1 MHRSHILAREL
12 RGTLVVILI
21 ALLIIWL
28 FSKLSDD
35 RLEAQERVDLAN
47 TTTTMPQTTTTTTT
61 IVVDDNQRLCSLA
74 SAFRSDLRAVKVEL
88 VNLAGDSISAPDAPS
103 IDVGLHRD
111 GDIPDEVREARTV
124 AASQAAA
131 NGAVVTE
138 PPVDSDDAEDAEDSG
153 TTTTQAPEVSAVPPP
168 RVVDVERIDPLES
181 GLLGEPQKIALN
193 FYTAAST
200 LRLGLITADFDATA
214 DYFADFVQIGEPARW
229 DLEELAE
236 SDFADRWTALA
247 SQPVVGIDA
256 TLGYIE
262 EECSIRIGA
271 GFVYRE
277 EPPDLPILE
286 PILVPAPIDPSVDPN
301 PRPIVPAPAE

>member
-12 RGTLVVILI
+12 RGTLVVVLI
-21 ALLIIWL
+21 ALLIVWL
-28 FSKLSDD
+28 FAKLSDD
-35 RLEAQERVDLAN
+35 RVEAQERVNLAN
-47 TTTTMPQTTTTTTT
+47 TTTTTPETTTTTTT

-74 SAFRSDLRAVKVEL
+74 SAFRSDLRMVRVQL
-88 VNLAGDSISAPDAPS
+88 VNLAGDPISSPDAPQ

-124 AASQAAA
+124 AAAQAAA
-131 NGAVVTE
+131 NGDNVTTTE
-138 PPVDSDDAEDAEDSG
+138 PAIDAETAE
-153 TTTTQAPEVSAVPPP
+153 TTTTAAPEVSATPPP
-168 RVVDVERIDPLES
+168 RIIDVERIDPLES
-181 GLLGEPQKIALN
+181 GLLGEPQEIALN

-200 LRLGLITADFDATA
+200 LRLGLIGADFEATA

-247 SQPVVGIDA
+247 TQPVVGVDA
-256 TLGYIE
+256 TLAYIE
-262 EECSIRIGA
+262 EACSIRIGA

-277 EPPDLPILE
+277 EPPELPILE

-301 PRPIVPAPAE
+301 PRPTPPPPPVTTGG

>member
-1 MHRSHILAREL
+1 MHRTHIIAREL
-12 RGTLVVILI
+12 RGILVVVLV
-21 ALLIIWL
+21 ALMIVWL
-28 FSKLSDD
+28 FAKLNDD
-35 RLEAQERVDLAN
+35 RADAQERIQLAN
-47 TTTTMPQTTTTTTT
+47 TTTSAPDTTTTTTT
-61 IVVDDNQRLCSLA
+61 VVIDDNQRLCSLA
-74 SAFRSDLRAVKVEL
+74 AAFRTDLRGVKVRL
-88 VNLAGDSISAPDAPS
+88 VNLAGDPLSSSDAPP

-111 GDIPDEVREARTV
+111 GDIPDEIREARTF

-131 NGAVVTE
+131 NGGVV
-138 PPVDSDDAEDAEDSG
+138 PDDAVDVETAE
-153 TTTTQAPEVSAVPPP
+153 TTTTEAAEDNAAVPPP
-168 RVVDVERIDPLES
+168 AIIDVDRIDPLES

-247 SQPVVGIDA
+247 SQPVVGVDA
-256 TLGYIE
+256 TLAYIE
-262 EECSIRIGA
+262 EACSIRIGT

-277 EPPDLPILE
+277 EPPDLPVLDQV
-286 PILVPAPIDPSVDPN
+286 LVPAPIDPSVDPN
-301 PRPIVPAPAE
+301 PPSVTIAPPAAAG